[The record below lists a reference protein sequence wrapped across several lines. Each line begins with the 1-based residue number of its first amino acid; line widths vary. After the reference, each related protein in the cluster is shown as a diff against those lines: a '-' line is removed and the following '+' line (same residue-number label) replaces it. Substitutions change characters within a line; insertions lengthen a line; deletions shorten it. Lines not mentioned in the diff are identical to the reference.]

1 LSATA
6 ALRKAGT
13 PIYASTTHFFV
24 ARAAVVVRTV
34 KMTHWEVEHVRNK
47 KEDNFD
53 KVKIVDLVLSSAHFA
68 NKVIGQLIE
77 CRLGAGRSS
86 FIEYRIMR
94 QQNTA
99 SVSHLFIPGCNRIC
113 LQTLKGTKVRTTSLT
128 LGAPDHLHHSDRR
141 CVE

>member
-34 KMTHWEVEHVRNK
+34 KMTHWEVEHLRNK
-47 KEDNFD
+47 KENNFD
-53 KVKIVDLVLSSAHFA
+53 AVQIVDLVISPAQLAS
-68 NKVIGQLIE
+68 KVVGQLIE
-77 CRLGAGRSS
+77 CPLGAGRSS

-94 QQNTA
+94 
-99 SVSHLFIPGCNRIC
+99 
-113 LQTLKGTKVRTTSLT
+113 
-128 LGAPDHLHHSDRR
+128 
-141 CVE
+141 